1 MACED
6 RVRVVVRV
14 RPKQNDEPLW
24 VHVTNETTLQTVN
37 DRNRDEA
44 LQYE

>member
-6 RVRVVVRV
+6 HVRVVVRV
-14 RPKQNDEPLW
+14 RPKQNNEPLW
-24 VHVTNETTLQTVN
+24 VQVTDGSTLQTIN